1 MPAGVRNDGRRPSR
15 GPSEV
20 GPLGFASV
28 SDWPLP
34 KCRETARV
42 SSLSCRRCTVPP
54 GQRDPIRDQSFMTEL
69 LKQFYSKPRLIPGVQ
84 TINRFEPL
92 YKQYLKQSV
101 RELTHDEP
109 LRDPQPEIETRYE
122 YLKQHKAEGRPLGK
136 TDRKQLNRYKKIEH
150 DVMSGPIVP
159 YKAPR
164 AKNIHK
170 KKGKGTRRQA
180 ASEPPR
186 TFPSIG
192 SSISQGGMSTS
203 STASFSAPVAVTK
216 INRSGTPK
224 IRYRPNGDC
233 RIAHREFI
241 YDLPGSVAFACT
253 TFNINPGLPVFC
265 PWLSKIATSFE
276 SYIVHK
282 FQVRFET
289 ESPTSTAG
297 TVVIAIDYDASDA
310 APTTKAQAL
319 AYRGTVRSAP
329 WAASCHTSLLEDLRK
344 RSSYFVRG
352 GSLATGKDVVLYDI
366 GNLYLITQ
374 GMAGTSTVGEI
385 WIDYDI
391 EFRTPQ
397 SFSAGGGNAVWSLY
411 TLTNNTTFALTNGNL
426 PATFVFTPGAGASTL
441 FTFVQPWQGILS
453 VDLTGAGF
461 VFAGVNFTGTGV
473 VSAYG
478 NTGAAQTGA
487 TGFAVIN
494 AVPGST
500 VNVAYANGGAAGAF
514 YFTQGL
520 GAFS

>member
-1 MPAGVRNDGRRPSR
+1 
-15 GPSEV
+15 
-20 GPLGFASV
+20 
-28 SDWPLP
+28 
-34 KCRETARV
+34 
-42 SSLSCRRCTVPP
+42 
-54 GQRDPIRDQSFMTEL
+54 MTNL
-69 LKQFYSKPRLIPGVQ
+69 LKEFYSKPRLIPGVQ

-109 LRDPQPEIETRYE
+109 IRDTDPSRETRYE
-122 YLKQHKAEGRPLGK
+122 YLKQHKAEGRPLGPS
-136 TDRKQLNRYKKIEH
+136 DSRQLKQYKKIEK
-150 DVMSGPIVP
+150 DVMSNAIVP
-159 YKAPR
+159 YRPIR
-164 AKNIHK
+164 AASLPQR
-170 KKGKGTRRQA
+170 KKGKPRSRKPNSG
-180 ASEPPR
+180 EPPR
-186 TFPSIG
+186 AFPNLG
-192 SSISQGGMSTS
+192 SSIANRELS
-203 STASFSAPVAVTK
+203 SSSASYSAPVATTK
-216 INRSGTPK
+216 INRSGNPR

-241 YDLPGSVAFACT
+241 YDLPGSVAFSCT
-253 TFNINPGLPVFC
+253 TFNLNPGLPVLC
-265 PWLSKIATSFE
+265 PWMSKIAQSFE

-289 ESPTSTAG
+289 ESPTSSTG
-297 TVVIAIDYDASDA
+297 TVVLAIDYDASDS

-329 WAASCHTSLLEDLRK
+329 WAPSCHTSLLEDLRK

-374 GMAGTSTVGEI
+374 GMANTSVVGEI

-397 SFSAGGGNAVWSLY
+397 TLSAGGGNAVWASYLM
-411 TLTNNTTFALTNGNL
+411 TSNTVFTQTDGNL
-426 PATFVFTPGAGASTL
+426 PATFVFTSGGGAEVNYVFL
-441 FTFVQPWQGILS
+441 QPWQGVVS
-453 VDLTGAGF
+453 VDLLGSGFIFVGANFSGTSVVTG
-461 VFAGVNFTGTGV
+461 
-473 VSAYG
+473 YG

-487 TGFAVIN
+487 TGFALLN

-500 VNVAYANGGAAGAF
+500 LRIAFANTTATGHF

-520 GAFS
+520 GAFN